1 MESIY
6 EFCKN
11 NGYSSSLT
19 NYIIELFLTFS
30 AKASKKD
37 SQNFVNALF
46 STKIVLVNSLE
57 SFVKIIN
64 DYLKEKIGYEMSSI
78 EKLMMIY
85 SFRQKGIYLPLPNL
99 ETKNISRLIVARVN
113 KENEIIS
120 DEDKKTLSHEI
131 FHLLRSYSDN
141 EFEYFNETL
150 HLKSGVITT
159 LIPLQNRKIDYPNS
173 RKENVQIEENFVDF
187 LGRKYGALIQ
197 IDSID
202 NVFESLKEKIG
213 NGEVFLNLSSDEKN
227 EILTLFLNLLL
238 IVRVYN
244 GNITSSLNSSN
255 ADFLKII
262 EDSYGKESALLF
274 QNIYSRSFQTDESV
288 LQEVEKIFTSHKLM

>member
-1 MESIY
+1 MELIY

-37 SQNFVNALF
+37 SQNFVNVLF

-57 SFVKIIN
+57 SFVRI
-64 DYLKEKIGYEMSSI
+64 
-78 EKLMMIY
+78 
-85 SFRQKGIYLPLPNL
+85 
-99 ETKNISRLIVARVN
+99 IVARVN
-113 KENEIIS
+113 KENEIFS
-120 DEDKKTLSHEI
+120 DEDKKILSHEI

-150 HLKSGVITT
+150 HLKSGVITILKT
-159 LIPLQNRKIDYPNS
+159 FQNGKIDYPNS
-173 RKENVQIEENFVDF
+173 IKENVQIEENFVDF
-187 LGRKYGALIQ
+187 LGRKYDALIQ

-213 NGEVFLNLSSDEKN
+213 NS
-227 EILTLFLNLLL
+227 
-238 IVRVYN
+238 
-244 GNITSSLNSSN
+244 
-255 ADFLKII
+255 
-262 EDSYGKESALLF
+262 
-274 QNIYSRSFQTDESV
+274 
-288 LQEVEKIFTSHKLM
+288 